1 MTTYYINFKGNVGR
15 NYVTPRGLKS
25 NLVNEMVQ
33 VQGIVTRI
41 TFVRPRIQTSV
52 HYCESTKRGL
62 IKNYNDKYNLADQ
75 ADAEGNGEMNNA
87 VPTKDNNDNP
97 LSLEYGYCVY
107 KDSQTITIQEMPE
120 NSPPGQLPRSID
132 VILENDLVD
141 ACKPGDRV

>member
-1 MTTYYINFKGNVGR
+1 
-15 NYVTPRGLKS
+15 
-25 NLVNEMVQ
+25 MVQ
-33 VQGIVTRI
+33 VQGIVTKI

-52 HYCESTKRGL
+52 HYCEATKRGH

-75 ADAEGNGEMNNA
+75 AEDITNGELNNA

-120 NSPPGQLPRSID
+120 NSPPG
-132 VILENDLVD
+132 
-141 ACKPGDRV
+141 

>member
-1 MTTYYINFKGNVGR
+1 
-15 NYVTPRGLKS
+15 
-25 NLVNEMVQ
+25 
-33 VQGIVTRI
+33 
-41 TFVRPRIQTSV
+41 V